1 MLPELISSE
10 EIEVLVGQLAKKLTL
25 GVHNPCLWII
35 MDGAFM
41 FGADIIRRV
50 GGMRQTELIRVK
62 RDYESGKPTH
72 PRLYYPYGQKPVF
85 LTKYTHVLIDVI
97 SETGGTFEY
106 IKSELASDRERPRIV
121 TCALIAKGAAYTP
134 SFIGKR
140 VEADSGFLTGYGM
153 GPARHLPYIAIQER
167 K

>member
-10 EIEVLVGQLAKKLTL
+10 EIEVLVDQLSTKITL
-25 GVHNPCLWII
+25 HAHNPCLWII

-62 RDYESGKPTH
+62 RDYESGKPTQ

-97 SETGGTFEY
+97 SETGATFEY
-106 IKSELASDRERPRIV
+106 IKSELVSDRERPRIV
-121 TCALIAKGAAYTP
+121 TCALIAKGDKYTP
-134 SFIGKR
+134 SFVGKR
-140 VEADSGFLTGYGM
+140 IEAEGFLTGYGM
-153 GPARHLPYIAIQER
+153 GPHRHLPYVARIER
-167 K
+167 R